1 MKRLFIDFGI
11 ILLAVLLSFSPVVAA
26 KAAPTVSITLQNPL
40 PNGTVLAVGQTY
52 TFNVL
57 VTSSQP
63 FVLAMALPNAFYPGR
78 GVYWHDSDRS
88 TQATAALLH
97 LTVQGKNSTAGLA
110 AVHDWPTAGI
120 NWQQGTAP
128 LAIVVG
134 VRFKGG
140 QVVTKTFTFAVKV
153 P

>member
-1 MKRLFIDFGI
+1 MKKLFIDLGI
-11 ILLAVLLSFSPVVAA
+11 ILLAVLLSVSPVAA
-26 KAAPTVSITLQNPL
+26 AQATPTVSITLQNPL
-40 PNGTVLAVGQTY
+40 PNGTVLAVGQTH

-63 FVLAMALPNAFYPGR
+63 FVLAMALPNAYYPGR
-78 GVYWHDSDRS
+78 GVYWHDSDQA
-88 TQATAALLH
+88 TQATSAVLH
-97 LTVQGKNSTAGLA
+97 LTVKGKNSTAGLA

-120 NWQQGTAP
+120 NWQQGTVP
-128 LAIVVG
+128 LAMVVG

-140 QVVTKTFTFAVKV
+140 QVITKTFTFAVKV